1 MGSTDARQPRADE
14 RRTTE
19 KASSAAEVPP
29 RMTEQSTA
37 AHAGRIRE
45 QGYTVL
51 ERAIDAQAVAAI
63 RDALLRVERSQ
74 GLGYAKTR
82 FEGLNTVRINN
93 LLVHDE
99 LFWQVPLQPQ
109 VLAIAEALLDRE
121 LLLSSLC
128 SLTLGPGQTAQ
139 PMHEDTQQIPL
150 PRPHPPLSINAIWAL
165 SDFTADNGATRIV
178 PGSHRFDHAPEYGR
192 AYDSVAVLVPA
203 GSIVVFD
210 SALWHAGGANTTSE
224 RRWALSCYYCAGWM
238 RQQENL
244 QLGIPRD
251 VAARFPRR
259 LQELCGYSVYRGQWG
274 HIDNRDPIELLGR
287 ERARPMVWEASDRKA
302 ARESGAEGAAGA
314 G

>member
-1 MGSTDARQPRADE
+1 METNTTKRPKERDAGDASTAGDAGI
-14 RRTTE
+14 
-19 KASSAAEVPP
+19 
-29 RMTEQSTA
+29 A
-37 AHAGRIRE
+37 AHAAAIRE

-51 ERAIDAQAVAAI
+51 ERAVDADTVASL
-63 RDALLRVERSQ
+63 REALLRLERDL
-74 GLGYAKTR
+74 GFGYAKTR

-93 LLVHDE
+93 LLAHGEV
-99 LFWQVPLQPQ
+99 FWQVPLQPT

-121 LLLSSLC
+121 LLLSSFC
-128 SLTLGPGQTAQ
+128 SLTLGPGQEAQ

-165 SDFTADNGATRIV
+165 SDFTEENGATRVV
-178 PGSHRFDHAPEYGR
+178 PGSHRLDHAPEYGR
-192 AYDSVAVLVPA
+192 HYDSLPVLVPT

-210 SALWHAGGANTTSE
+210 SALWHAGGANRSNE

-244 QLGIPRD
+244 QLGIARET
-251 VAARFPRR
+251 AARFPRR

-274 HIDNRDPIELLGR
+274 HIDNHDPIELLGR

-302 ARESGAEGAAGA
+302 AREATKDVGEG
-314 G
+314 